1 MAVTVPTGFPVV
13 GSNAEGGGVA
23 QYSTGRPIGGGASD
37 ANDGQDEALDSL
49 QGINHTWA
57 RGRLCIVNQLT
68 AYGSASPQAAIASRT
83 AAGWSGF
90 VLRLPVYL
98 NDSRADLSVTVDYTD
113 GQVEV
118 TAYNTSTDALI
129 ATGTTAITATQT
141 QTDLSFA
148 GLPQD
153 AYLKVRIQR
162 QTTEVKLFAI
172 RAFEEPSTP

>member
-1 MAVTVPTGFPVV
+1 M
-13 GSNAEGGGVA
+13 
-23 QYSTGRPIGGGASD
+23 
-37 ANDGQDEALDSL
+37 
-49 QGINHTWA
+49 
-57 RGRLCIVNQLT
+57 
-68 AYGSASPQAAIASRT
+68 
-83 AAGWSGF
+83 
-90 VLRLPVYL
+90 
-98 NDSRADLSVTVDYTD
+98 SVTVDYTD

-129 ATGTTAITATQT
+129 ATGTTAITATQA